1 MPDVMLYAMT
11 TLAMPGSSLRA
22 RLVEVARSLD
32 LFAAPA
38 YLTDPYNRIV
48 SVNRRFAELAGDP
61 NADRLPGDQ
70 RFIPAAML
78 GPYRDRFP
86 HAEQEVAACLPALR
100 DDLSAGRLPATTVAL
115 LRSTLRAHPKLA
127 RRVRE
132 REPSWDGS
140 VVFRGPDGAMVQ
152 LREQVVAVADARG
165 APSGY
170 SISQWVPVDA
180 TARRT
185 RFVEQALTPRQLEL
199 AKLFARGFT
208 SRRVAARAG
217 ITHRTARDHAEAI
230 YARLDLHSRAEL
242 AALLAHEGLL

>member
-1 MPDVMLYAMT
+1 MLAMT
-11 TLAMPGSSLRA
+11 TFATPDRSLRA
-22 RLVEVARSLD
+22 RLVQVARSLE

-70 RFIPAAML
+70 RYVPAAML

-86 HAEQEVAACLPALR
+86 HAEEEVAACLPGLR
-100 DDLSAGRLPATTVAL
+100 DDLSAGRLAPAAVAL
-115 LRSTLRAHPKLA
+115 LRSTLRAHPKVA
-127 RRVRE
+127 RRVRD
-132 REPSWDGS
+132 REPCWDGS

-170 SISQWVPVDA
+170 SISQWVPLESP
-180 TARRT
+180 ARRT
-185 RFVEQALTPRQLEL
+185 SVVEQALTARQLEL
-199 AKLFARGFT
+199 AKLFARGLT
-208 SRRVAARAG
+208 SRRVADRAG

-230 YARLDLHSRAEL
+230 YARLDVHSRAEL

>member
-1 MPDVMLYAMT
+1 MLAMT
-11 TLAMPGSSLRA
+11 TFATPDRSLRA
-22 RLVEVARSLD
+22 RLVEVARSLE

-70 RFIPAAML
+70 RYVPAAML

-86 HAEQEVAACLPALR
+86 HAEEEVAACLPGLR
-100 DDLSAGRLPATTVAL
+100 DDLSAGRLAPAAVAL
-115 LRSTLRAHPKLA
+115 LRSTLRAHPKVA
-127 RRVRE
+127 RRVRD
-132 REPSWDGS
+132 REPCWDGS

-170 SISQWVPVDA
+170 SISQWVPLESP
-180 TARRT
+180 ARRT
-185 RFVEQALTPRQLEL
+185 SVVEQALTARQLEL
-199 AKLFARGFT
+199 AKLFARGLT
-208 SRRVAARAG
+208 SRRVADRAG

-230 YARLDLHSRAEL
+230 YARLDVHSRAEL